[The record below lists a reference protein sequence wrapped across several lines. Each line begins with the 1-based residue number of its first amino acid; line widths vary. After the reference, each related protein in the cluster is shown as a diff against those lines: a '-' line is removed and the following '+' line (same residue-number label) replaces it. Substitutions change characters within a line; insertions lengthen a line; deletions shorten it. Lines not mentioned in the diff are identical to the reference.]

1 MRGCSR
7 AWIRRNDGPVFH
19 RGDIHWGDLDPQ
31 KGSEQGG
38 RRPVLIFQ
46 DDRLNR
52 AGNTIVVIPFTTSL
66 RWARLPS
73 CVLIP
78 KGTGGLPQDS
88 VALCHQI
95 RVLDKRGI
103 HGRIGTLPT
112 AVLADIERIVRTTL
126 GL

>member
-1 MRGCSR
+1 VTEL
-7 AWIRRNDGPVFH
+7 VFH
-19 RGDIHWGDLDPQ
+19 RGDLHWGDLDPQ

-46 DDRLNR
+46 DDRLSR
-52 AGNTIVVIPFTTSL
+52 AGNTVVVIPFTTSV
-66 RWARLPS
+66 RWARLPT
-73 CVLIP
+73 CVFIP
-78 KGTGGLPQDS
+78 AGTGGLSQDS

-103 HGRIGTLPT
+103 AGRIGTPPSAT
-112 AVLADIERIVRTTL
+112 MNEVERVVRTTL